1 VFGFDPRKLVDDEKK
16 LKKEEVVEAV
26 DKQLSFDEVV
36 EQNETALRKK
46 SNIKNALDS
55 VSQVL
60 REFKYRKK
68 HGDDAYYD

>member
-1 VFGFDPRKLVDDEKK
+1 MVFGFDPRKLVDDEKK

-46 SNIKNALDS
+46 ATLKM
-55 VSQVL
+55 
-60 REFKYRKK
+60 R
-68 HGDDAYYD
+68 